1 MPEPNAAIL
10 DQQKAPHVDVRPMS
24 IHTGAEIH
32 GVDLRQPLSAAE
44 VTAIRNAL
52 LRWKVIFFRDQDMD
66 HAQHVDFA
74 RQFGDPTPGHVV
86 FGHDSEIPEI
96 YSVAKYRASNR
107 NITQDAH
114 RLWTGWHTDVTAAIN
129 PPWASILRGVVVPPY
144 GGDTYWTN
152 LVVAFEKLSPTLQ
165 SWLTTLSGV
174 HRYDLPSESG
184 NVKEYDDVVAAN
196 VLESEHPL
204 VRVHPETGEKVLY
217 CSPFFLRSIVG
228 LLPVESDALLHM
240 LWEHAVR
247 SDWTVRFRWEPGSVA
262 FWDNRSTAHLAP
274 RDIFDADFDRQFY
287 RVTLNGDVP
296 VDVNSKPSR
305 SISGKPIQAV

>member
-1 MPEPNAAIL
+1 MPEPNAEIL
-10 DQQKAPHVDVRPMS
+10 DQQEAPHIDVRPMS

-32 GVDLRQPLSAAE
+32 GVDLRKPLSAAE

-52 LRWKVIFFRDQDMD
+52 LRWKVVFFRNQDMD

-274 RDIFDADFDRQFY
+274 RDIFDTDFDRQFY
-287 RVTLNGDVP
+287 RVTLNGDTP
-296 VDVNSKPSR
+296 VDVNGNPSR
-305 SISGKPIQAV
+305 AISGKPIQAV